1 MIHEFATLCLASMSV
16 DFVCKVQITENNGL
30 LSLIPL
36 LSGPDPDV
44 IKNTLEIALN
54 LVQVELMHD
63 VVLIE
68 LPQ

>member
-1 MIHEFATLCLASMSV
+1 MQQPFFSSAGDAL
-16 DFVCKVQITENNGL
+16 VQCAWMCPDTTGR
-30 LSLIPL
+30 SLIPL